1 MNLFKSNFTVFILL
15 IFPLFGQKTGYSI
28 ESNISSAYYNNI
40 GFIQP
45 FGFNLKLNM
54 PYLESQDGLLRFNLS
69 IIEGV
74 FLDSMIF
81 NDESI
86 KTKKYIKPIGTI
98 GFGFRI
104 SLMQLFFFEANN
116 TIFGQVGIARFNYTV
131 GTTSEIFNL
140 PFDLYVGKDVHI
152 TSSIFENKK
161 GHNWNGLNLSIRY
174 YFGKR
179 STKKPLWRIKIR
191 KED

>member
-81 NDESI
+81 DDESI

-116 TIFGQVGIARFNYTV
+116 TIFGQVGIARFNYIV
-131 GTTSEIFNL
+131 GATSEIFNL

-174 YFGKR
+174 YFGKKSIR
-179 STKKPLWRIKIR
+179 KPLWRNKIR